1 MRNEEIGL
9 NRSGILTI
17 EAKEDESAPNRLLQ
31 MRNKTSVD
39 EESKTIAHKCSTLY
53 EIV

>member
-9 NRSGILTI
+9 NRSGLLSSDSKEE
-17 EAKEDESAPNRLLQ
+17 EAQPNRLLA

-39 EESKTIAHKCSTLY
+39 EESKTIAHKCTTLY
-53 EIV
+53 EII